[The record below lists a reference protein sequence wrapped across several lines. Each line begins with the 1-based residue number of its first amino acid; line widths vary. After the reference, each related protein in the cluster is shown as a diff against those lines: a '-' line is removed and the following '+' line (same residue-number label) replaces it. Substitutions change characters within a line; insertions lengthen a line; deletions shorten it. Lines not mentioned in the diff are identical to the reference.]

1 MPTFTPSNLP
11 PATMHG
17 DGGAVLPIAPRC
29 TRGFTLIEMT
39 VVVVLLGLISAV
51 ALPNF
56 ERWFGSTQQRVD
68 GSRIAL
74 QVQGLLA
81 RAAILNQ
88 SVLIGSD
95 NQRELL
101 ADGKPALDLPIGWRL
116 KNDEKLTV
124 NGSGYCT
131 PASITF
137 VSGLTPQT
145 TQQVTVQVKDQQCNV
160 SFSVRSGAT

>member
-1 MPTFTPSNLP
+1 MPTFTPSSLLRVDKRR
-11 PATMHG
+11 AARKLHSG
-17 DGGAVLPIAPRC
+17 F
-29 TRGFTLIEMT
+29 RGFTLIEMT

-88 SVLIGSD
+88 SVLIGSA

-101 ADGKPALDLPIGWRL
+101 ADGKPALDLPAGWRL
-116 KNDEKLTV
+116 KGDDTLTV
-124 NGSGYCT
+124 NGSGYCV

-137 VSGLTPQT
+137 VSSPP
-145 TQQVTVQVKDQQCNV
+145 QQVIGQQVVIQVKDQQCNV
-160 SFSVRSGAT
+160 SFSIRAGAT